1 MDQSLGSSFDVSE
14 TGVLVPEPVAAVAVV
29 GWLRSASRACWTA
42 PSSLL
47 IPLRPTRTPAA
58 TATGRRTKN
67 PTTAARLVTLR
78 VPALRVASARR
89 CRLAA
94 AKYREVGF
102 AASPRR
108 APHWMQ

>member
-1 MDQSLGSSFDVSE
+1 MSE
-14 TGVLVPEPVAAVAVV
+14 TGVLVPEPVAATAVA

-42 PSSLL
+42 PLSLF

-58 TATGRRTKN
+58 TATGSSTKN
-67 PTTAARLVTLR
+67 PTTAARLVALR
-78 VPALRVASARR
+78 VPGLRVASARR

-108 APHWMQ
+108 APQLMQ